1 MRKIIITIL
10 LFLALT
16 LSPATAN
23 SPTYSVSLN
32 VTWLDLTEQEVY
44 NIRNQLNE
52 FLKNADKKTSTF
64 NLRINK
70 QRQRNHVL

>member
-16 LSPATAN
+16 LSPAIAN
-23 SPTYSVSLN
+23 TPTYSVSLN

-70 QRQRNHVL
+70 QRQ